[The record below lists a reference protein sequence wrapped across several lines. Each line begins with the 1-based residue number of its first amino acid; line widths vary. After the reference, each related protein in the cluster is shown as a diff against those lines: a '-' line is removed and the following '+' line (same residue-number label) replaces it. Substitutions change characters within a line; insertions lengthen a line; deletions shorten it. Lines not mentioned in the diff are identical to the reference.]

1 MTRNVQRFLV
11 MAEALLLVWATT
23 ACTEERQPDVADV
36 NADPGQ
42 SDVRTLASDPGEAL
56 YQQHC
61 AACHDSDAAVEA
73 PRRTAL
79 SLQSSDAIITALT
92 TGVMK
97 EQGALLTDLEKR
109 LVAEYT
115 GGPTGEDAL
124 ANAEANR
131 CEGSLELTSG
141 PLWNR
146 WGNNLRNSR
155 FQTAERAGIGH
166 ADASKLKLKWA
177 FGIPGGSRARSQPA
191 VTKEAL
197 FMGSQPG
204 IVYALDSQTGCIWW
218 TYQAESEVRNA
229 PTMALDA
236 SGKPDLLYFG
246 DFNANVYAV
255 KAETGELVWK
265 KSVRDHPAGTI
276 TGSITHY
283 QGRLYV
289 PMSSTE
295 VVSAFSPEYE
305 CCTFRGG
312 LLALDARD
320 GEQLWRFY
328 TTDQPR
334 NTGQN
339 SVGKDRFGPS
349 GAPIW
354 STPTIDRQRRR
365 IYVGTGENY
374 SSPANDKSDAII
386 ALDLETGAVQWITQT
401 IEGDAWNGACGRF
414 GSQVNCPEEN
424 GPDFDFGGPPILTR
438 LANGKDIILAGQK
451 SGMIYAMDPDD
462 GGRILWQLR
471 AGMGGFN
478 GGVHWGMASDGKT
491 LFVGIADTP
500 GNQFAEGPPRQGLHA
515 YEAETG
521 KALWSRIEPN
531 VCDEREH
538 KCMTALSAPPTI
550 AAGVIYAGAL
560 NGILRAYSAADGKP
574 LWSTD
579 TRRDF
584 VTVNGVAGRGGSID
598 SAGPVVAGGMLYVN
612 SGYDKF
618 RQIPGNV
625 LLAFGID

>member
-1 MTRNVQRFLV
+1 MTLKVQRFFR
-11 MAEALLLVWATT
+11 MASLWLLAGTT
-23 ACTEERQPDVADV
+23 AACTTES
-36 NADPGQ
+36 Q
-42 SDVRTLASDPGEAL
+42 SDAPAESVSSESSSLASDPGEAL
-56 YQQHC
+56 YQLHC

-73 PRRTAL
+73 PKRAAL
-79 SLQSSDAIITALT
+79 SLQSRDAIITALT

-97 EQGALLTDLEKR
+97 EQGAALTGLEKR
-109 LVAEYT
+109 LVAEYA

-124 ANAEANR
+124 ANAQANK
-131 CEGSLELTSG
+131 CEGKLELTSA

-166 ADASKLKLKWA
+166 VDAPKLKLKWA
-177 FGIPGGSRARSQPA
+177 FGIPGGARARSQPA
-191 VTKEAL
+191 VTREAL
-197 FMGSQPG
+197 FIGSQPG
-204 IVYALDSQTGCIWW
+204 IIYALDSRTGCVWW
-218 TYQAESEVRNA
+218 TYEAETEVRNA
-229 PTMALDA
+229 PTIKLDA
-236 SGKPDLLYFG
+236 RGRPDMLYFG

-255 KAETGELVWK
+255 KAGTGELVWK

-276 TGSITHY
+276 TGSVTHY

-295 VVSAFSPEYE
+295 VVSAFNPEYE

-312 LLALDARD
+312 LLALDASN
-320 GEQLWRFY
+320 GEQLWRFH
-328 TTDQPR
+328 TTDEPR
-334 NTGQN
+334 KTGQN

-354 STPTIDRQRRR
+354 STPTIDRKRRL

-374 SSPANDKSDAII
+374 SSPANEKSDSII
-386 ALDLETGAVQWITQT
+386 ALDLETGAVEWITQT

-424 GPDFDFGGPPILTR
+424 GPDFDFGAPPILTT
-438 LANGKDIILAGQK
+438 LADGKDIILAGQK

-462 GGRILWQLR
+462 GGKILWQVR

-500 GNQFAEGPPRQGLHA
+500 GNEFAEGPPRQGLHA
-515 YEAETG
+515 YDAKTG
-521 KALWSRIEPN
+521 EVLWSRLEPN
-531 VCDEREH
+531 VCEEREH

-560 NGILRAYSAADGKP
+560 NGLLRAYSAADGTP

-579 TRRDF
+579 TRREF
-584 VTVNGVAGRGGSID
+584 ATVNGVAGRGGSID